1 MLWARA
7 KDDGSQL
14 GFIFQSLFLVA
25 FLGGIR
31 LPNPADAARD
41 ATVASCRRDL
51 QPAGK
56 PASVWTPSRTQQIAL
71 HADADDAGIVLESLS
86 GQWSHKHRSLDFRHQ
101 HPNSPVQTRSP
112 TGRPLLVEIAAWPE
126 SQRWVASSC
135 VFWEHNNEK
144 QHGDPRAIRIS
155 AIHSSPQ
162 APSLVT
168 FPNGPSSGLLAHF
181 GSNVRCHRPQ
191 MTWGRLEHAS
201 SPWHLGTEGRPKT
214 RDITLP
220 A

>member
-1 MLWARA
+1 M
-7 KDDGSQL
+7 
-14 GFIFQSLFLVA
+14 
-25 FLGGIR
+25 
-31 LPNPADAARD
+31 
-41 ATVASCRRDL
+41 
-51 QPAGK
+51 
-56 PASVWTPSRTQQIAL
+56 
-71 HADADDAGIVLESLS
+71 HADADDAGIVLELLS

-101 HPNSPVQTRSP
+101 HPNSPVQTRSL
-112 TGRPLLVEIAAWPE
+112 TGRPLFVEIAAWPE
-126 SQRWVASSC
+126 PQRWVASIY

-168 FPNGPSSGLLAHF
+168 FPQWPKF
-181 GSNVRCHRPQ
+181 RPACTFWVQRPLPPTQ